1 MSEIIVRNLV
11 KTFGD
16 SNVIDDVSF
25 TVPSG
30 EILVILGAS
39 GCGKTTTLRCVAG
52 LEKPT
57 SGEIIIDG
65 RPMFA
70 PNVDVPPESRGLG
83 MVFQSYALWPHKT
96 VFGNISYGLGSIS
109 TEEKR
114 AKVKDALA
122 LVGLSGTE
130 DRYPSTLSGGQ
141 QQRIALA
148 RSAAARPKV
157 MLLDEPLSNLDAKLR
172 EQMRVELRALINELG
187 MTAIYITHDQSEA
200 MALADEVIFMRNGKI
215 EQKAAPREIYNRP
228 RTRAVAEFI
237 GSATFLDGVL
247 KSHSAAGSEVDLGS
261 GLTLRSSSMLDRP
274 ADKAL
279 VAIRPERVKLS
290 ADVTPLADVMLG
302 RIASQ
307 VFLGEATEYHIDIGG
322 IRLLSKSRVV
332 LDVGQPVSVSIAP
345 DDVILLPN

>member
-1 MSEIIVRNLV
+1 MSEILVRNLV
-11 KTFGD
+11 KTFGET
-16 SNVIDDVSF
+16 NVIDDVTF
-25 TVPSG
+25 TVPRG

-39 GCGKTTTLRCVAG
+39 GCGKTTTLRCLAG

-57 SGEIIIDG
+57 SGEIVIDG
-65 RPMFA
+65 KPMFGR
-70 PNVDVPPESRGLG
+70 NIDVPPENRGLG

-96 VFGNISYGLGSIS
+96 VFGNVSYGLGNLS

-114 AKVKDALA
+114 SKVRDALA

-130 DRYPSTLSGGQ
+130 DRFPSTLSGGQ

-172 EQMRVELRALINELG
+172 ETMRSELRTLINELG

-200 MALADEVIFMRNGKI
+200 MALADQVIFMRNGKI
-215 EQKAAPREIYNRP
+215 EQKASPREIYNRP

-237 GSATFLDGVL
+237 GSATFLDGRLLSSNGV
-247 KSHSAAGSEVDLGS
+247 GSEVDLG
-261 GLTLRSSSMLDRP
+261 GFTLRSTSTLER
-274 ADKAL
+274 AAERAV

-290 ADVTPLADVMLG
+290 QDASGGGIIGKV
-302 RIASQ
+302 RSQ
-307 VFLGEATEYHIDIGG
+307 VFLGEATEYEIEVHG
-322 IRLLSKSRVV
+322 IQLVSKSRVE
-332 LDVGQPVSVSIAP
+332 LSAGQPVGVSIAP
-345 DDVILLPN
+345 DDVILLPA

>member
-1 MSEIIVRNLV
+1 MSEILVRNLV

-16 SNVIDDVSF
+16 TNVIDDVTF
-25 TVPSG
+25 TVPTG

-39 GCGKTTTLRCVAG
+39 GCGKTTTLRCIAG

-65 RPMFA
+65 KPVFSAR
-70 PNVDVPPESRGLG
+70 VDVPPENRGLG

-96 VFGNISYGLGSIS
+96 VFGNVSYGLGSAS
-109 TEEKR
+109 SEEKR
-114 AKVKDALA
+114 AKVKEALA

-148 RSAAARPKV
+148 RSAAARPKL

-172 EQMRVELRALINELG
+172 ETMRSELRTLINELG

-200 MALADEVIFMRNGKI
+200 MALADQVIFMRNGKI
-215 EQKAAPREIYNRP
+215 EQKAPPREIYNRP

-237 GSATFLDGVL
+237 GSATFLNGTL
-247 KSHSAAGSEVDLGS
+247 KSRDTAGSQVDVG
-261 GLTLRSSSMLDRP
+261 GFTLRSTTVLDRP
-274 ADKAL
+274 SGPAT

-290 ADVTPLADVMLG
+290 RDISPVADSMIG
-302 RIASQ
+302 RVSGQ
-307 VFLGEATEYHIDIGG
+307 VFLGEATEYQIDING
-322 IRLLSKSRVV
+322 IRLISKSRVE
-332 LDVGQPVSVSIAP
+332 LDMGQPVNVSIAP
-345 DDVILLPN
+345 DDVILLPA